1 MSRGATGRLFLRPKV
16 SPKAFRSGQR
26 QCPWMSAAAEA
37 PFIYAFAALL
47 AIGSI
52 VLLFVPLFLHVQLF
66 SASRFVFA
74 VAIAALLAS
83 SLIAVW
89 LVTDVFST
97 PADFIPV
104 AAVTAVL
111 RVSSPSLL
119 YRGIRGRFEANPSW
133 SGIRVFVAL
142 AFVAFAALLAYN
154 LARAL
159 AGQQASDLVGLS
171 EQLAM
176 ALGASLLIVRTGFR
190 FRPRLTMEL
199 WPIWIAATLFAIAF
213 VVVAP
218 YAFPAFEAVYLVSGL
233 AGWILGAFMVSRTD

>member
-1 MSRGATGRLFLRPKV
+1 
-16 SPKAFRSGQR
+16 
-26 QCPWMSAAAEA
+26 MSAAAEA

-74 VAIAALLAS
+74 AVIA
-83 SLIAVW
+83 
-89 LVTDVFST
+89 
-97 PADFIPV
+97 
-104 AAVTAVL
+104 
-111 RVSSPSLL
+111 
-119 YRGIRGRFEANPSW
+119 
-133 SGIRVFVAL
+133 
-142 AFVAFAALLAYN
+142 
-154 LARAL
+154 
-159 AGQQASDLVGLS
+159 GLS

-190 FRPRLTMEL
+190 FRPRLTLGL

-218 YAFPAFEAVYLVSGL
+218 YAFPDFEAVYLVSGL
-233 AGWILGAFMVSRTD
+233 AGWILGAFVVSRMD

>member
-1 MSRGATGRLFLRPKV
+1 VSRGATGRLFLRPKI
-16 SPKAFRSGQR
+16 SPKAFRSEQR
-26 QCPWMSAAAEA
+26 PCPWMSAAAEA

-74 VAIAALLAS
+74 VVIAALLAS

-97 PADFIPV
+97 QADFIPV
-104 AAVTAVL
+104 AAITAVL

-159 AGQQASDLVGLS
+159 AGQQASDLVGLRS
-171 EQLAM
+171 EERRV
-176 ALGASLLIVRTGFR
+176 GKEWR
-190 FRPRLTMEL
+190 
-199 WPIWIAATLFAIAF
+199 
-213 VVVAP
+213 
-218 YAFPAFEAVYLVSGL
+218 SG
-233 AGWILGAFMVSRTD
+233 

>member
-1 MSRGATGRLFLRPKV
+1 
-16 SPKAFRSGQR
+16 
-26 QCPWMSAAAEA
+26 MSAAVEA

-66 SASRFVFA
+66 SASRLVFA
-74 VAIAALLAS
+74 VVIAALLAS

-89 LVTDVFST
+89 LVADVFST

-104 AAVTAVL
+104 AAITAIL

-119 YRGIRGRFEANPSW
+119 YRGIRGRFEASPSW
-133 SGIRVFVAL
+133 SGIRVLVAV
-142 AFVAFAALLAYN
+142 AFVAFAALLAYS
-154 LARAL
+154 LARVL
-159 AGQQASDLVGLS
+159 AGQQPSDLVGLS

-218 YAFPAFEAVYLVSGL
+218 YAFPTFEAVYLVSGL
-233 AGWILGAFMVSRTD
+233 AGWILGAFMVSRMD

>member
-1 MSRGATGRLFLRPKV
+1 
-16 SPKAFRSGQR
+16 
-26 QCPWMSAAAEA
+26 MSATAEA

-52 VLLFVPLFLHVQLF
+52 VLLFVPLFLHVQLL
-66 SASRFVFA
+66 SASRLVFA
-74 VAIAALLAS
+74 VVIAALLAS

-89 LVTDVFST
+89 LVADVFST

-104 AAVTAVL
+104 AAITAVL

-133 SGIRVFVAL
+133 SGIRVLVAL

-176 ALGASLLIVRTGFR
+176 ALGASLLHVRTGFR

-218 YAFPAFEAVYLVSGL
+218 YAFQAVYLVSGL